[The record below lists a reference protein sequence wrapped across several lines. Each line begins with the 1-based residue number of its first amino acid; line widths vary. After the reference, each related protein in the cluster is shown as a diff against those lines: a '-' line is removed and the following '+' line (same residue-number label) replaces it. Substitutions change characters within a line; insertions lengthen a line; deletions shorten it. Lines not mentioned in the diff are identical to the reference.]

1 MRLRPIRSTTKVI
14 RKRMPVK
21 LKASIS
27 RAASRRR
34 FAEME
39 DVEEE
44 EDDAYYETSEPNMK
58 LSHAFIIVLL
68 LHLIAVGGIFGFSAM
83 KNRQQTL
90 AKIAAESGLTPALPA
105 SAHSRNKVAGNST
118 VVESA
123 ALANSSAPA
132 ASSSAASSSAAS
144 SSAGAPPA
152 SSPVAPSG
160 VMHEVAPGDTLTR
173 IASKYETTIEAIVK
187 ANQLSDTAILRVGQ
201 KLIIPGKEGVA
212 TTAAG
217 AAAAP
222 STSAKA
228 APSADQ
234 NSTTAAKSSAASASA
249 AASAPAAKPAQQT
262 ARSTASS
269 SGEGVGMYEV
279 VAGDN
284 PYKIA
289 KKFKVSYQELLE
301 VNGITDPTKLQIGQ
315 KLKIPKGN

>member
-34 FAEME
+34 FAEMG

-123 ALANSSAPA
+123 ALANSSAP
-132 ASSSAASSSAAS
+132 AASSSAAS